1 MTLKEIQDWI
11 GTNNYVT
18 TSYRDIDSCGNEEET
33 RIFESNGKLYV
44 IEFQNDH
51 PYEKYGKNGYAR
63 GDYAEP
69 REVIRKSRM
78 VEEVYY
84 ENVE

>member
-51 PYEKYGKNGYAR
+51 PYEKYGKMDMHG
-63 GDYAEP
+63 
-69 REVIRKSRM
+69 VIMQNPVKSFGNH
-78 VEEVYY
+78 EW
-84 ENVE
+84 